1 MKKILLSSLAAGLL
15 LVGCGEVEPS
25 YVDVTGANKAPLSL
39 GIDAN
44 DFSKAA
50 TDMVEDLLSSGA
62 LNKPGG
68 GRYVV
73 AISRIKNDTTQ
84 RIDTDML
91 IKKIRVAMLKS
102 GKAVVATAVSAGG
115 AEDEMSYQ
123 VRDELRGNDEF
134 NQKNVPGKNSLIA
147 PDMSLSGKII
157 EKTTRVSKDK
167 QVVEY
172 WFQLSLTDIKSG
184 LAFWEQ
190 EVVVGKS
197 GSAKSVNW

>member
-1 MKKILLSSLAAGLL
+1 MKKILLSTMVAGLIF
-15 LVGCGEVEPS
+15 VGCGEIEPS
-25 YVDVTGANKAPLSL
+25 YTDVSGNNKTPTTL

-44 DFSKAA
+44 DFEKAA
-50 TDMVEDLLSSGA
+50 NDMIQSLLSSGA

-91 IKKIRVAMLKS
+91 VKKIRIAMNKS
-102 GKAVVATAVSAGG
+102 GKAVVTTAVAAGG
-115 AEDEMSYQ
+115 AEDEMTYQ

-134 NQKNVPGKNSLIA
+134 VQKTVAEKNTLIA

-157 EKTTRVSKDK
+157 QKTTKVDKKK
-167 QVVEY
+167 QVIEY
-172 WFQLSLTDIKSG
+172 YFQMSLTHIKTG
-184 LAFWEQ
+184 LAYWED

>member
-25 YVDVTGANKAPLSL
+25 YVDVTGASKAPISL

-102 GKAVVATAVSAGG
+102 GKAVVTTAVSAGG

>member
-1 MKKILLSSLAAGLL
+1 MRRILLSTMTAGLIF
-15 LVGCGEVEPS
+15 VGCGEIEPS
-25 YVDVTGANKAPLSL
+25 YTDVSGNNKTPTTL

-44 DFSKAA
+44 DFEKAA
-50 TDMVEDLLSSGA
+50 NDMIQSLLSSGA

-91 IKKIRVAMLKS
+91 VKKIRIAMNKS
-102 GKAVVATAVSAGG
+102 GKAVVTTAVAAGG
-115 AEDEMSYQ
+115 AEDEMTYQ

-134 NQKNVPGKNSLIA
+134 VQKTVAEKNTLIA

-157 EKTTRVSKDK
+157 QKTTRVDKKK

-172 WFQLSLTDIKSG
+172 YFQMSLTHIKTG
-184 LAFWEQ
+184 LAYWED

-197 GSAKSVNW
+197 GSAKSVSW

>member
-1 MKKILLSSLAAGLL
+1 MRRILLSTMTAGLIF
-15 LVGCGEVEPS
+15 VGCGEIEPS
-25 YVDVTGANKAPLSL
+25 YTDVSGNNKTPTTL

-44 DFSKAA
+44 DFEKAA
-50 TDMVEDLLSSGA
+50 NDMIQSLLSSGA

-91 IKKIRVAMLKS
+91 VKKIRIAMNKS
-102 GKAVVATAVSAGG
+102 GKAVITTAVAAGG
-115 AEDEMSYQ
+115 AEDEMTYQ

-134 NQKNVPGKNSLIA
+134 VQKTVAEKNTLIA

-157 EKTTRVSKDK
+157 QKTTRVDKKK

-172 WFQLSLTDIKSG
+172 YFQMSLTHIKTG
-184 LAFWEQ
+184 LAYWED

-197 GSAKSVNW
+197 GSAKSVSW